1 MLIINKNMKKILSI
15 FAFLAISAG
24 AFAQDDDFLTFT
36 SDNEM
41 HALRFVDHVGI
52 GLTSPMGDNL
62 YTKHTSIIR
71 NYEAFINVLTYK
83 FIPAEDNAI
92 SLGVDLGWNRYM
104 PNKDYY
110 FDYQKEQLVIGQTD
124 PIIKNLKK
132 NWLDKR
138 QAGVSNN
145 YILKG
150 FVESREFAKICSDF
164 GITPGTINLTE
175 ARDKNLGIT
184 KLVSRCYSEV
194 FGRKADTGGLNYWCG
209 KILAAKNKKQEAI
222 NTASNGFFH
231 SPEFIKK
238 NTTNEQYVTIL
249 YKTFLGR
256 EPDTGGFNNWVNKLK
271 SGTSRDTVMMGFTN
285 STELAKIMESYGIK

>member
-1 MLIINKNMKKILSI
+1 MKKILSI

-110 FDYQKEQLVIGQTD
+110 FD
-124 PIIKNLKK
+124 
-132 NWLDKR
+132 
-138 QAGVSNN
+138 
-145 YILKG
+145 
-150 FVESREFAKICSDF
+150 
-164 GITPGTINLTE
+164 
-175 ARDKNLGIT
+175 
-184 KLVSRCYSEV
+184 
-194 FGRKADTGGLNYWCG
+194 
-209 KILAAKNKKQEAI
+209 
-222 NTASNGFFH
+222 
-231 SPEFIKK
+231 
-238 NTTNEQYVTIL
+238 
-249 YKTFLGR
+249 
-256 EPDTGGFNNWVNKLK
+256 
-271 SGTSRDTVMMGFTN
+271 
-285 STELAKIMESYGIK
+285 

>member
-1 MLIINKNMKKILSI
+1 MKKILSI

-132 NWLDKR
+132 NWLDKFSVQIPLDYTR
-138 QAGVSNN
+138 SFGPADLTIGASAEFNLPGYCRLQGDSSAEVDKYNYKYKGIKLTPFTANVHVSFTIYNIGV
-145 YILKG
+145 Y
-150 FVESREFAKICSDF
+150 AKYS
-164 GITPGTINLTE
+164 PMKVMSE
-175 ARDKNLGIT
+175 AQG
-184 KLVSRCYSEV
+184 
-194 FGRKADTGGLNYWCG
+194 
-209 KILAAKNKKQEAI
+209 
-222 NTASNGFFH
+222 
-231 SPEFIKK
+231 PEF
-238 NTTNEQYVTIL
+238 TT
-249 YKTFLGR
+249 
-256 EPDTGGFNNWVNKLK
+256 W
-271 SGTSRDTVMMGFTN
+271 TVGLFF
-285 STELAKIMESYGIK
+285 K

>member
-1 MLIINKNMKKILSI
+1 MKKILSI

-132 NWLDKR
+132 NWLTIGASAEFNLPGYCRLQGDSSAEVDKYNYKYKGIKVNPFT
-138 QAGVSNN
+138 ANVHVSFTIYNIGV
-145 YILKG
+145 Y
-150 FVESREFAKICSDF
+150 AK
-164 GITPGTINLTE
+164 
-175 ARDKNLGIT
+175 
-184 KLVSRCYSEV
+184 YSPMKVMSAEQ
-194 FGRKADTGGLNYWCG
+194 G
-209 KILAAKNKKQEAI
+209 
-222 NTASNGFFH
+222 
-231 SPEFIKK
+231 PEF
-238 NTTNEQYVTIL
+238 TT
-249 YKTFLGR
+249 
-256 EPDTGGFNNWVNKLK
+256 W
-271 SGTSRDTVMMGFTN
+271 TVGLFF
-285 STELAKIMESYGIK
+285 K